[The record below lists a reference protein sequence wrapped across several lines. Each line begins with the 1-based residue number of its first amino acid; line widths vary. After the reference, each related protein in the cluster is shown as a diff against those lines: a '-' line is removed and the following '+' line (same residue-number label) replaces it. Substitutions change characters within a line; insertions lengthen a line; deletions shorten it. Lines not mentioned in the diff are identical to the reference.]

1 MVRRQQPWFDILVAH
16 WRQITPH
23 HFELSI
29 LADIIYCHFEHSEM
43 QICDWTERAT
53 GDEDDGSLGGILLL
67 LAKTVGGEEVGAQ
80 GWFRGGGRHCW
91 G

>member
-1 MVRRQQPWFDILVAH
+1 
-16 WRQITPH
+16 
-23 HFELSI
+23 
-29 LADIIYCHFEHSEM
+29 M